1 MSKVQKLSK
10 LISTKTRKFYNPRLK
25 MIFTFTTQE
34 NIRLYQNPQKE
45 TRLAKSILQV
55 TVYQKI
61 KFLRLIRKHLFPKV
75 ITQVSLLKATN
86 AAVVIPKNSMILTNG
101 VGLIHLR
108 ITQIRS
114 EVQMRTHQD

>member
-1 MSKVQKLSK
+1 MSRVQKLLK
-10 LISTKTRKFYNPRLK
+10 LISTKTRKFYSLQLK

-34 NIRLYQNPQKE
+34 NILLYQNPQKE
-45 TRLAKSILQV
+45 TRLVKSILQV

-61 KFLRLIRKHLFPKV
+61 KFRRLTTKHLFPKV
-75 ITQVSLLKATN
+75 IIQVNLLKATN
-86 AAVVIPKNSMILTNG
+86 AAVVIPKNSTILTNG

-114 EVQMRTHQD
+114 AVRMITHQD